1 MFLYHNKMPEYIA
14 WQYRL
19 EARMYN
25 TVHFILRR
33 HIFYI
38 YISCIIIR
46 LLTRLQCQVLVDTL
60 YLGPVYVVALVF
72 VLLKC

>member
-1 MFLYHNKMPEYIA
+1 
-14 WQYRL
+14 
-19 EARMYN
+19 MYN